1 MKAFNPNLKMSEID
15 YSFMVLFDNYLI
27 DTKSGRYNMVKFL
40 KTVLKEAVKLDI
52 VKNESWKGLKNV
64 SARAREK
71 YLTLAEINKIVTFD
85 LSDKKHLELSR
96 LMFLFS
102 CYTGMRFSDVVALK
116 KENYKHGIITLK
128 QLKTNVNLQVPV
140 NLQAKKII
148 SKFYNRIKE
157 HENIFPK
164 IENQTINRNLKIIG
178 ELTEIETELHFHL
191 ARHTFGSTLLNN
203 DVNVFYISKMMGHK
217 KLSQTYSYTGLN
229 IDKMKNVMANVNFL
243 PKTASKQLH

>member
-1 MKAFNPNLKMSEID
+1 
-15 YSFMVLFDNYLI
+15 
-27 DTKSGRYNMVKFL
+27 
-40 KTVLKEAVKLDI
+40 
-52 VKNESWKGLKNV
+52 
-64 SARAREK
+64 
-71 YLTLAEINKIVTFD
+71 
-85 LSDKKHLELSR
+85 
-96 LMFLFS
+96 
-102 CYTGMRFSDVVALK
+102 MRFSDVVALK
-116 KENYKHGIITLK
+116 KENYKHGIISLK

-148 SKFYNRIKE
+148 CKFYNRIKE

-229 IDKMKNVMANVNFL
+229 IDKMKNVIANVNFT